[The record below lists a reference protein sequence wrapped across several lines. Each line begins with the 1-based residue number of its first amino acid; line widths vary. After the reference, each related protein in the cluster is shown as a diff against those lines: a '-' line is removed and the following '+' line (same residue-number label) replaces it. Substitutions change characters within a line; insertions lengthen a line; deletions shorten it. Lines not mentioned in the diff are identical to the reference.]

1 MMTNYDKQVY
11 MARDLFLNYDQE
23 EMIRKFSL
31 DADETWIRLR
41 MLDRMYRV
49 SRKSGVIEYQNEI
62 KDTACGENQD
72 VREDTACCEGQD
84 MREDTVCG
92 ENQNM
97 TEYVECCDYQI
108 VMIIYDVLCYA
119 KQKPVLAQQWCP
131 VYGLQRTMSSPSAD
145 IFTKRYAE
153 QFSGRCEQLRKA
165 CEKIGGK
172 RPENRA
178 GADVCWQFSVFSF
191 LPVQFRFWDGDDEFQ
206 PKIQLL
212 WDKNTLDYIHF
223 ETTYYVQGHLLERLA
238 ELL

>member
-23 EMIRKFSL
+23 EMIRKFYL
-31 DADETWIRLR
+31 DADETWIRIR

-62 KDTACGENQD
+62 KDTA
-72 VREDTACCEGQD
+72 
-84 MREDTVCG
+84 CG

-153 QFSGRCEQLRKA
+153 QFSGKCEQLRKA

-172 RPENRA
+172 QPENRA
-178 GADVCWQFSVFSF
+178 GADVCWQLPAFSF